1 MDNSLQSEL
10 DNSIRCFYDILSK
23 LKDVDKYLEDNGIC
37 VQCRNPL
44 YDGFCKCGENKKSSN
59 LKKLLNSLKSLHA
72 INLHEPDFES
82 NFAKHFTGIFYY
94 FDKLK
99 NGENNEN

>member
-1 MDNSLQSEL
+1 MDNSLKSEL

-44 YDGFCKCGENKKSSN
+44 YDKNWEDASYGTDYCAPAVIGLSAGFSPSR
-59 LKKLLNSLKSLHA
+59 
-72 INLHEPDFES
+72 
-82 NFAKHFTGIFYY
+82 
-94 FDKLK
+94 
-99 NGENNEN
+99 